1 MDSRAARIAV
11 SIAGILAAWP
21 MSARAD
27 GKRDLEDGIAFY
39 ENLDTE
45 RAIERLRAATKAADL
60 GPADR
65 ARAFLYLGIVSYEI
79 GRERD
84 ADAAWKKAFAI
95 DPKIPAPPGTSP
107 KVIQAMDKLR
117 AAGKGGSTVTPTPP
131 VTTESTPGPG
141 EPKTTP
147 EITPEITPSPPP
159 VSEPL
164 PAPATSGG
172 TSWLLWGGIGVAA
185 VGAVVLTIV
194 LIGASGSDCA
204 IDRGGCASVA
214 LDLPGG
220 Q

>member
-21 MSARAD
+21 GSARAD

-60 GPADR
+60 GSADR

-84 ADAAWKKAFAI
+84 ADAAWKDAFAI

-131 VTTESTPGPG
+131 VTPGPG

-147 EITPEITPSPPP
+147 EITPEITPAPPPVGEPSPPP
-159 VSEPL
+159 T
-164 PAPATSGG
+164 ASGG

-194 LIGASGSDCA
+194 LISGSGSACA

-220 Q
+220 G